1 LRNPTLLKPNFL
13 KPSDAV
19 IQTNVSPTLDGLFG
33 RILAR
38 QPDALALLDP
48 MNKQRI
54 TGQPPKRLTF
64 AQADRAIS
72 ALAAHFIESGLPANS
87 VIAIQLPNTIEF
99 MLTVLAAHRAG
110 LIVALLP
117 QLWRQAELTVA
128 LNRTG
133 ARAIVTMSKVDG
145 VNHADLAMNAAAEA
159 FSIRYVGGFGAD
171 LPEGMASL
179 DLAISS
185 GSTTSRA
192 VTQDGR
198 RAAVIT
204 FDVTADGFR
213 AVPRTH
219 LNLIAGGLA
228 VFLESRVFQGAILMS
243 AFTPSSFAGLTSSL
257 LVWLLSGGTLALHHP
272 FDGDTLEQQI
282 NDDSCDTL
290 IAPAPMA
297 LRLSEIDMPSRLPTL
312 RNVIG
317 LWRTPEQVASSEP
330 WTVDRVRLTDVYL
343 FGEAGLFGACRAAD
357 GAAAPIMPGP
367 HGAPRDVPGTSI
379 AGETLLTPRG
389 TLALKGPMVAVAAY
403 APPTPTSDSLVAPPP
418 RDYVDTDYAARIDRA
433 TGAICITAP
442 PSGIVAVGGYR
453 FLSQD
458 LQQWAKRLGQ
468 GALLTAL
475 PDRLSGYRLA
485 GRAQDNARG
494 REALS
499 ELGLNPLMVEAFRDR
514 TNPL

>member
-1 LRNPTLLKPNFL
+1 
-13 KPSDAV
+13 V
-19 IQTNVSPTLDGLFG
+19 IQTNVSPTLDGLFR

-48 MNKQRI
+48 LNKQRI
-54 TGQPPKRLTF
+54 TGTAPRRLTF

-72 ALAAHFIESGLPANS
+72 ALAAHFIEAGLPANS
-87 VIAIQLPNTIEF
+87 VIGIQLPNTVEF

-110 LIVALLP
+110 LIVAPLP
-117 QLWRQAELTVA
+117 QLWRQAELTMA

-133 ARAIVTMSKVDG
+133 ARAIVTTSKIDG
-145 VNHADLAMNAAAEA
+145 VNHADLAMNAAADA
-159 FSIRYVGGFGAD
+159 FSIRHVCGFGDD

-179 DLAISS
+179 ELAMTS
-185 GSTTSRA
+185 GSTTTRA

-198 RAAVIT
+198 RAALVS

-228 VFLESRVFQGAILMS
+228 IFLESRVPQGAKLMS

-257 LVWLLSGGTLALHHP
+257 LLWLLSGGRLALHHP
-272 FDGDTLEQQI
+272 FDGDTLERQI
-282 NDDSCDTL
+282 NDDSSDTL
-290 IAPAPMA
+290 VAPAPIA
-297 LRLSEIDMPSRLPTL
+297 LRLAEMDLPSRLPTL

-317 LWRTPEQVASSEP
+317 LWRTPEQVASSAL
-330 WTVDRVRLTDVYL
+330 WTPEQVRLTDVYL
-343 FGEAGLFGACRAAD
+343 FGEVGLFGACRAAD
-357 GAAAPIMPGP
+357 GTPAVIMPGP
-367 HGAPRDVPGTSI
+367 HGAPRDVPGTSV
-379 AGETLLTPRG
+379 AGETLLTPKG
-389 TLALKGPMVAVAAY
+389 TLALRGPMVALAAY
-403 APPTPTSDSLVAPPP
+403 ASAPPASNSLVPQPAH
-418 RDYVDTDYAARIDRA
+418 DYVDTGYAARLERS
-433 TGAICITAP
+433 TGAICITSP
-442 PSGIVAVGGYR
+442 PSGVVAVGGYR

-458 LQQWAKRLGQ
+458 LQEWTKRLGQ

-494 REALS
+494 REAFN

-514 TNPL
+514 AIPPE